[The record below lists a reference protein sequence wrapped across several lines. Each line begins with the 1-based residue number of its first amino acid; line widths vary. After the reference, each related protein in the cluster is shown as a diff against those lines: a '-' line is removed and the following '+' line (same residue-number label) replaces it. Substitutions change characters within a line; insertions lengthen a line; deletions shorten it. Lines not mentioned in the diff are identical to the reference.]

1 MKFIYFAGNGKEFNN
16 LAWDFCLH
24 IDTRLISPIRLNL
37 NFAQNSR
44 QNSLENQL
52 EIIIIIRPKES
63 LLAFL
68 GIRITNDFAHKDKVK
83 WSRRGSLPSSSPS
96 LHSKF
101 QLQCTIANK
110 LCKQIMQTN
119 TTTSTSSR
127 YGDCFLVFHTEM
139 HLKFMQIAE
148 QREPIFFRVNK
159 QWRSTDNNILNC
171 SLSRT
176 RPFRNHIPYV
186 RVCTT
191 RHKATQRD
199 AHLK

>member
-1 MKFIYFAGNGKEFNN
+1 MGIIFLIIFCSREKLLDSGMRTIRNFNDVNSMKFIYFAGNGKEFNN

-37 NFAQNSR
+37 NFAQNSC

-83 WSRRGSLPSSSPS
+83 WSRRGSLPSSSSS

-110 LCKQIMQTN
+110 LCKQTPPPARSHLVG
-119 TTTSTSSR
+119 TVTVFLSS
-127 YGDCFLVFHTEM
+127 
-139 HLKFMQIAE
+139 I
-148 QREPIFFRVNK
+148 QR
-159 QWRSTDNNILNC
+159 
-171 SLSRT
+171 
-176 RPFRNHIPYV
+176 
-186 RVCTT
+186 CT
-191 RHKATQRD
+191 
-199 AHLK
+199 